1 MRGTAGATDRADP
14 PTAVASLL
22 VPAHD
27 EERVLPRLL
36 ASVPGAAR
44 TTTVEVVVAANGCS
58 DGTADGARR
67 SGLAHHVIELPAP
80 SKHGAVLAA
89 DDLATHHPRII
100 CDADLELGEGMI
112 DALVAPIHAG
122 EVLATAP
129 QRVLETT
136 GCSPLVRAYY
146 RVWQE
151 LPSVRTGL
159 FGRGV
164 IALGPEGMRR
174 FRAMEAMLSDD
185 LALSEAFAADER
197 RVVSA
202 EVVVRVPRTVADLL
216 RRRARVVEGN
226 TEADERGLRTSQA
239 RTSPVDLARITRRDP
254 RRLPDVAVFALV
266 TLAARLLARRR
277 AHLGH
282 DHWLRDESSRQG

>member
-1 MRGTAGATDRADP
+1 MSTPGTGGEP
-14 PTAVASLL
+14 SAVASLL

-27 EERVLPRLL
+27 EGRVLPRLL
-36 ASVPGAAR
+36 TSVARAAR

-58 DGTADGARR
+58 DDTVDGARR
-67 SGLAHHVIELPAP
+67 SGLAHRVLDLPEP

-89 DDLATHHPRII
+89 DDIASHHPRII

-112 DALVAPIHAG
+112 DALVAPILAG

-129 QRVLETT
+129 RRVLETT
-136 GCSPLVRAYY
+136 GCSRVVRAYY

-151 LPSVRTGL
+151 LPSVRSGL

-185 LALSEAFAADER
+185 LALSEAFTEDER

-202 EVVVRVPRTVADLL
+202 EVVVRVPRTTGDLL
-216 RRRARVVEGN
+216 RRRTRVVEGN
-226 TEADERGLRTSQA
+226 AEADERGLRGDAA
-239 RTSPVDLARITRRDP
+239 RTSPADLVRIARADLHRV
-254 RRLPDVAVFALV
+254 PDVAVFVAV

-277 AHLGH
+277 ARTGH

>member
-1 MRGTAGATDRADP
+1 MTVPA
-14 PTAVASLL
+14 AVASLL

-36 ASVPGAAR
+36 ASVARAAR
-44 TTTVEVVVAANGCS
+44 TTAVEVVVAANGCS
-58 DGTADGARR
+58 DSTAEGARR
-67 SGLAHHVIELPAP
+67 SGLAHHVLELATP

-89 DDLATHHPRII
+89 DDIASHHPRII

-112 DALVAPIHAG
+112 DALVAPILAG

-129 QRVLETT
+129 RRVLETT
-136 GCSPLVRAYY
+136 GCSGLVRAYY
-146 RVWQE
+146 RVWEE
-151 LPSVRTGL
+151 LPSVRSGL

-185 LALSEAFAADER
+185 LALSEAFAEHER
-197 RVVSA
+197 LVVAA

-226 TEADERGLRTSQA
+226 TEADERGLRTAAA
-239 RTSPVDLARITRRDP
+239 RTTPADLVTIARGDL
-254 RRLPDVAVFALV
+254 RRLPDVAVFVAV
-266 TLAARLLARRR
+266 TLAARVLVRRR
-277 AHLGH
+277 ARKGH